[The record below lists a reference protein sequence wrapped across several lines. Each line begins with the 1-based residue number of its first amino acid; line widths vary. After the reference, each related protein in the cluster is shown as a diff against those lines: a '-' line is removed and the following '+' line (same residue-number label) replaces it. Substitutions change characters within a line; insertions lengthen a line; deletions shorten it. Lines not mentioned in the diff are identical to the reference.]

1 MKNQRKA
8 VAFKKIN
15 ARNLKMVEKEGAQ
28 TVLSQQYGE
37 RGYYSAAFIGF
48 CERSASPTKKAT
60 HDDQYT
66 NDIRPCEAMVRH
78 LRCRLASDDLLGRPP
93 LRTGPSMA
101 IALDTIFWLRPAA
114 TFRDRLNIHRLA
126 CSL

>member
-48 CERSASPTKKAT
+48 
-60 HDDQYT
+60 
-66 NDIRPCEAMVRH
+66 
-78 LRCRLASDDLLGRPP
+78 
-93 LRTGPSMA
+93 
-101 IALDTIFWLRPAA
+101 
-114 TFRDRLNIHRLA
+114 
-126 CSL
+126 